1 MTEPFSSPDHDREA
15 SFVKLNERL
24 DHLEQ
29 RLSALEQRPH
39 VSRSAKK
46 KEQPDVLR
54 STRRAAIWL
63 GIFFLLF
70 GNILTSFEFGWLIGL
85 ALIAYGIIVSNVV
98 KPKYVEE
105 PSAPVAE
112 HAANTPAVSVPDRQK
127 GMPVAA
133 HSTFEVDIGRRVF
146 AWVGITALLIGI
158 TFFVGYSF
166 QHFGNIGKLLVGYG
180 VAVLLFAVGR
190 AIRKSLR
197 AFSYVLEGGGWA
209 ALYFMTYATSFVPSV
224 NIIDNGLV
232 TLLLLFA
239 VTALMAVVSLAER
252 SPAFTAGAFLLGYGT
267 AALAG
272 NDGTLTLW
280 AVLGLSV
287 AVLALSLRLRWY
299 MFCAVGSI
307 ATYLAFGFWLAPFL
321 DKTLGRG
328 DLLSGLLFLA
338 AYGLIFGAGHLI
350 AQPENSTEHEFIRAG
365 VVFNVLFSFLGAI
378 ALFTVAGT
386 DPWIVSLVYAGILF
400 CFYGAARTL
409 TYTRYLAVPYLVMA
423 IVAFTAFLIMKFDDV
438 NLTMLLVLEA
448 SALVVIGLFGRDR
461 TLRILG
467 YLVSVLGTFGALS
480 HILASENATGMQEP
494 IVIIVTLLAWLILA
508 VLFSQFRN
516 LLPQDERKI
525 GLLYGDTAVILI
537 AVYIAAHGSANL
549 ISPMSGALGLV
560 VLSIGFVLR
569 NKHVRTLAIAVLLYT
584 VARVFLVDVVGLNAF
599 GRMISFIV
607 LGALLLLVAY
617 LYNRSRIGHEE
628 HKEPTS

>member
-1 MTEPFSSPDHDREA
+1 MTEPFPSPDHDHEA

-24 DHLEQ
+24 NYLEQ
-29 RLSALEQRPH
+29 RLAALEQRPH
-39 VSRSAKK
+39 VSRSIKK

-85 ALIAYGIIVSNVV
+85 ALITYGVIVSIVV
-98 KPKYVEE
+98 KPRYVEE
-105 PSAPVAE
+105 PAAPAAE
-112 HAANTPAVSVPDRQK
+112 HAVQTPMVPVSKQPN
-127 GMPVAA
+127 GMSVAT
-133 HSTFEVDIGRRVF
+133 HSTLEVDIGRRVF

-197 AFSYVLEGGGWA
+197 AFSYVLEGGSWA

-224 NIIDNGLV
+224 NIIHNGII

-239 VTALMAVVSLAER
+239 VTALMGIVSLAER

-280 AVLGLSV
+280 AVLGLSI

-299 MFCAVGSI
+299 IFCAVGSI

-321 DKTLGRG
+321 NTTLERG

-350 AQPENSTEHEFIRAG
+350 AQPKNNAEHELIRAG
-365 VVFNVLFSFLGAI
+365 VVLNVVFSFLGAI
-378 ALFTVAGT
+378 ALFAVAGT

-400 CFYGAARTL
+400 CFYGATRTL
-409 TYTRYLAVPYLVMA
+409 PYTRYLVVPYLAMA
-423 IVAFTAFLIMKFDDV
+423 VVSFTAFLIMKFQDI
-438 NLTMLLVLEA
+438 NLTLLLVLEA
-448 SALVVIGLFGRDR
+448 AALVVIGLFGRDR

-480 HILASENATGMQEP
+480 HILASENTTGIREP
-494 IVIIVTLLAWLILA
+494 IVIVVTLLAWLILA
-508 VLFSQFRN
+508 VLFAQVRN
-516 LLPQDERKI
+516 LLPHDEHSI
-525 GLLYGDTAVILI
+525 GLLYGDTAVLLI
-537 AVYIAAHGSANL
+537 AVYIAAHVTDNL
-549 ISPMSGALGLV
+549 ISPASGALGLV
-560 VLSIGFVLR
+560 VLGVGFVLR
-569 NKHVRTLAIAVLLYT
+569 NKHIRTLGIAVLLYT
-584 VARVFLVDVVGLNAF
+584 VARVFLVDIVGLNAF

-607 LGALLLLVAY
+607 LGAFLLLVAY
-617 LYNRSRIGHEE
+617 LYNRSRLGHEE
-628 HKEPTS
+628 SREQT